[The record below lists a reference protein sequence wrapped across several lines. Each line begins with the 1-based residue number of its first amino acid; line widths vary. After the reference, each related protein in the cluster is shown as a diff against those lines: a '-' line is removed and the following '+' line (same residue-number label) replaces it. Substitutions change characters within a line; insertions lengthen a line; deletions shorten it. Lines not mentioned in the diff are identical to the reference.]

1 MAEFAKTRY
10 LAEKVLNHNLLGE
23 TFTPPD
29 QVYLALFT
37 SDPGPEGDTSSEISD
52 PAYERQ
58 LIEFT
63 AAALDDV
70 GEMYCENTLD
80 IEFPQATTNWG
91 DVTHGAIMDAQT
103 GGNMLYVGAFDEEKQ
118 VKINDWYQVPAG
130 QVRIKEV

>member
-10 LAEKVLNHNLLGE
+10 YAEKILNHTLLGE
-23 TFTPPD
+23 AYTPPD
-29 QVYLALFT
+29 QLYLALFT
-37 SDPGPEGDTSSEISD
+37 SDPGPEGDTSSEITD

-70 GEMYCENTLD
+70 GEMYCENTLVID
-80 IEFPQATTNWG
+80 FPQATVNWG

-103 GGNMLYVGAFDEEKQ
+103 GGNMLYVGAFDEAKQ
-118 VKINDWYQVPAG
+118 VKINDWYEVPAG

>member
-1 MAEFAKTRY
+1 MAEFAKTLY
-10 LAEKVLNHNLLGE
+10 YAEKVLNHTLLGE
-23 TFTPPD
+23 AYTPPD
-29 QVYLALFT
+29 QLYLALFT

-63 AAALDDV
+63 AAAPDDV
-70 GEMYCENTLD
+70 GEMYCENLLA
-80 IEFPQATTNWG
+80 ISYPQATTNWG

-118 VKINDWYQVPAG
+118 VKINDWYEVPAG

>member
-10 LAEKVLNHNLLGE
+10 LAEKILNHTLLGE
-23 TFTPPD
+23 SYTPPD
-29 QVYLALFT
+29 QLYLALFT

-63 AAALDDV
+63 AADVDEV
-70 GEMYCENTLD
+70 GEMFCENTLGLD
-80 IEFPQATTNWG
+80 YPQATVDWG
-91 DVTHGAIMDAQT
+91 DVAYGAVMDAAT
-103 GGNMLYVGAFDEEKQ
+103 GGNALYVGAFDVPKQ
-118 VKINDWYQVPAG
+118 VLANDWFQVPAG